1 MRHLSGGTSAGHR
14 VSTPCGGIRRETF
27 AVQSLSE
34 AHKPSRVRD
43 PGLAAEG
50 QAKIDW
56 ANAHMPVLAAVGAGI
71 AARGSMRGVR
81 VAICLHLEAK
91 TACLAL
97 ALHRAGAD
105 VAITGSNPLST
116 QDPICAGLAARGPHV
131 YAWHAPTP
139 VEYTDFLRDV
149 LDCRPEVILD
159 DGADLIALL
168 HAERPEQTAIVRGA
182 TEETTTGLHRLRAMA
197 AEGVLRFPVIAVNDA
212 RMKYLFD
219 NRYGTGQSA
228 WEGILRATNLLVA
241 GKEVLVCG
249 YGWCGRGV
257 AKRAQG
263 LGARVTVC
271 EIDPIAANEAVLDGC
286 RVLPAL
292 QAVERADFVVTC
304 TGNRRVLG
312 KEHFLRCKDGVV
324 LANAGHFNVEVD
336 TAELAAVAETHRLVR
351 PSVEAF
357 RLQDGRTL
365 YLVAEGRLVNLAA
378 GDGHPV
384 EIMDISF
391 AIQALALEAAATGGS
406 GMPHQVVPVPPEIDL
421 AVARLRLQ
429 AAGAAIDELTAEQRI
444 YMQTWR

>member
-1 MRHLSGGTSAGHR
+1 MDETQQSR
-14 VSTPCGGIRRETF
+14 IRN
-27 AVQSLSE
+27 
-34 AHKPSRVRD
+34 
-43 PGLAAEG
+43 PGLATEG
-50 QAKIDW
+50 AAKIDW
-56 ANAHMPVLAAVGAGI
+56 AEAHMPVLRSVSEAI
-71 AARGSMRGVR
+71 AARGHLRGVR
-81 VAICLHLEAK
+81 VGICLHLEAK

-97 ALHRAGAD
+97 ALHRAGAQ

-116 QDPICAGLAARGPHV
+116 QDAICAGLAARGPRV
-131 YAWHAPTP
+131 FAWHDPTP
-139 VEYTDFLRDV
+139 AEYTGFLRQV
-149 LDCRPEVILD
+149 LDHRPEVVLD

-168 HAERPEQTAIVRGA
+168 HGERPEQTASVRGA

-257 AKRAQG
+257 ARRAQG
-263 LGARVTVC
+263 LGARVTVT
-271 EIDPIAANEAVLDGC
+271 EVDPIAANEAVLDGC
-286 RVLPAL
+286 QVLPAL
-292 QAVERADFVVTC
+292 DAVARADFVVTC

-312 KEHFLRCKDGVV
+312 REHFLRCRDGVV

-336 TAELAAVAETHRLVR
+336 AAELAGVAEARRQVR
-351 PSVEAF
+351 PDVEEF
-357 RLQDGRTL
+357 RLPDGRRL

-391 AIQALALEAAATGGS
+391 AIQALCLEAAAVEGP
-406 GMPHQVVPVPPEIDL
+406 GMPRGVVPVPADVDL

-429 AAGAAIDELTAEQRI
+429 AAGAALDELSEQQRS
-444 YMQTWR
+444 YLQSWR

>member
-1 MRHLSGGTSAGHR
+1 MAAIPWSMLAPATKGAPPLQQRAQ
-14 VSTPCGGIRRETF
+14 V
-27 AVQSLSE
+27 
-34 AHKPSRVRD
+34 HKPSRVRD
-43 PGLAAEG
+43 PGLATAG

-56 ANAHMPVLAAVGAGI
+56 ALAHMPVLGAVGEGI

-97 ALHRAGAD
+97 TLHRAGAS

-116 QDPICAGLAARGPHV
+116 QDEICAGLAARGPSV

-139 VEYTDFLRDV
+139 AEYTDFLRDV
-149 LDCRPEVILD
+149 LDTQPEVILD

-168 HAERPEQTAIVRGA
+168 HAERPEQAAGVRGA

-257 AKRAQG
+257 ARRAQG
-263 LGARVTVC
+263 LGARVLVC
-271 EIDPIAANEAVLDGC
+271 EVDPIAANEAVLDGC
-286 RVLPAL
+286 QVLPAL
-292 QAVERADFVVTC
+292 AAVERADFVVTC

-324 LANAGHFNVEVD
+324 LANAGHFNVEVE
-336 TAELAAVAETHRLVR
+336 TAELAALAESRRQVR
-351 PSVEAF
+351 PNVEAF
-357 RLQDGRTL
+357 RLPDGRTL

-391 AIQALALEAAATGGS
+391 AIQALALELAATS
-406 GMPHQVVPVPPEIDL
+406 GAGLPRGVVPVPEGIDQ
-421 AVARLRLQ
+421 AVARLRLL
-429 AAGAAIDELTAEQRI
+429 AAGAAIDELTQQQ
-444 YMQTWR
+444 QTYLQSWK